1 MTTFFIGQVDEVKP
15 VNRKDKTTGQVTMSA
30 FLTATFSSVDNEGY
44 LNKSTENISFSIDKL
59 GALQAA
65 KGKYI
70 VIPYTTINTKSGTYT
85 FPDDSLS
92 FSVMDSNPLEKL
104 SKK

>member
-15 VNRKDKTTGQVTMSA
+15 TSRKDKTTGQVTMSA
-30 FLTATFSSVDNEGY
+30 LLTATFETHDNEGY
-44 LNKSTENISFSIDKL
+44 LNKSTENISFPIDQL
-59 GALQAA
+59 GALQSA

-70 VIPYTTINTKSGTYT
+70 VIPYTTINTKSGTFT

-92 FSVMDSNPLEKL
+92 FSIMDSNPLAEK
-104 SKK
+104 KK